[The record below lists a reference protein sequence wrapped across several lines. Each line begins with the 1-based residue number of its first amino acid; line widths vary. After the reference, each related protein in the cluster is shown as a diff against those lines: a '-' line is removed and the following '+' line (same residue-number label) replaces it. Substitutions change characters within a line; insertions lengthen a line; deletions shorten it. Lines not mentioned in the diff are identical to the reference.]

1 MPIGSIPSS
10 IAPGV
15 GATTIGSVAS
25 AAALPISLIPL
36 GIQLARRARQKRA
49 EANAQIAAAG
59 GNPNPAFPGY
69 DQYGN
74 PQVENPNNPGFDM
87 AGFPLSYAQGPGSGP
102 MTNPTAGGAGR
113 TVADIARN
121 IPHIPLGS
129 SPGARV
135 PLNTGVDAPVPA
147 QPPNDMPQ
155 TQNSSLVRQILPISI
170 STGTSIIRSEERRV
184 GKECRSRWS

>member
-1 MPIGSIPSS
+1 MPIGSVPAS

-74 PQVENPNNPGFDM
+74 PQVENLNSPGFDM
-87 AGFPLSYAQGPGSGP
+87 AGFEYTSPSGRGP
-102 MTNPTAGGAGR
+102 
-113 TVADIARN
+113 
-121 IPHIPLGS
+121 
-129 SPGARV
+129 
-135 PLNTGVDAPVPA
+135 
-147 QPPNDMPQ
+147 
-155 TQNSSLVRQILPISI
+155 
-170 STGTSIIRSEERRV
+170 
-184 GKECRSRWS
+184 

>member
-87 AGFPLSYAQGPGSGP
+87 AGFPLSYTQGPGSGP
-102 MTNPTAGGAGR
+102 MTNPTTGGVGR
-113 TVADIARN
+113 TVAEIAAGA
-121 IPHIPLGS
+121 LGS
-129 SPGARV
+129 IPAPG
-135 PLNTGVDAPVPA
+135 PNEGQL
-147 QPPNDMPQ
+147 PPNAP
-155 TQNSSLVRQILPISI
+155 LPRQ
-170 STGTSIIRSEERRV
+170 
-184 GKECRSRWS
+184 